1 MKYSQKIIKLVKP
14 RTACSR
20 AMAKSTKRWWKLVG
34 RPAVYAR
41 AGCVRRSIS
50 HGMLR
55 AAPVKWPVCN
65 FGPGRIL
72 NKQEEYLMRLIFA
85 LIVLAVMAT
94 PAIAQ
99 DLTTDKGKLSYAIGW
114 DIGEDIQRRGAEFD
128 VETIIAAIRD
138 SSAEKDPQVPAEEMV
153 ALLTELQQKVRQ
165 EQAEAFQKLAD
176 ENQAAADEFLEKN
189 LSKNGIV
196 ALPSGVQYRIIDEGD
211 GARPGMESTVKVHYR
226 GSKIDGLEFDSSFA
240 RGVPEEFPVSTVLKG
255 WQEVLPLMKTG
266 ATWQIFVPPELAFGA
281 RGNPPVGPNEA
292 LMFDLK
298 LVEIVE

>member
-1 MKYSQKIIKLVKP
+1 
-14 RTACSR
+14 
-20 AMAKSTKRWWKLVG
+20 
-34 RPAVYAR
+34 
-41 AGCVRRSIS
+41 
-50 HGMLR
+50 
-55 AAPVKWPVCN
+55 
-65 FGPGRIL
+65 
-72 NKQEEYLMRLIFA
+72 MRVIFA
-85 LIVLAVMAT
+85 LLVLAVAAN
-94 PAIAQ
+94 PAVAQ
-99 DLTTDKGKLSYAIGW
+99 DLSTDKGKLSYAVGW

-138 SSAEKDPQVPAEEMV
+138 SGAGNDPQVPAEEMV

-176 ENQAAADEFLEKN
+176 DNQAAADDFLQKN

-196 ALPSGVQYRIIDEGD
+196 ALPSGVQYRIIEEGE
-211 GARPGMESTVKVHYR
+211 GTRPGIEDTVKVHYR
-226 GSKIDGLEFDSSFA
+226 GSKINGHEFDSSFA
-240 RGVPEEFPVSTVLKG
+240 RGVPEEFPVNTVLRG

-298 LVEIVE
+298 LVEIVQQ